1 MPAKLQF
8 PSSMIRLFK
17 ASGGAARWTR
27 KAVWVVALTT
37 VLGFAAW
44 ANTAWAATT
53 SPTTTSALAP
63 ALKLAAGTINLEG
76 TDQAVDSAS
85 AAKLLPLWKLLEQL
99 DTSGSAA
106 PEEITAVVQEIEL
119 TMTSAQIKAIDA
131 MSITESQVAPSGG
144 AAPSASN
151 ANTRTG
157 TQVVSASADPA
168 LGGMP
173 SDGAP
178 LDGGG
183 PMPSGGSQTTSSASK
198 TSSTS
203 SAPAVIKQ
211 VIQLLETKTQS

>member
-8 PSSMIRLFK
+8 PSSVIRLFK
-17 ASGGAARWTR
+17 ASGGAARRTR
-27 KAVWVVALTT
+27 KAIWIVALIT

-44 ANTAWAATT
+44 ANTAGAATT
-53 SPTTTSALAP
+53 SLTTTSALAP

-131 MSITESQVAPSGG
+131 MSINESQVAPSGG
-144 AAPSASN
+144 AAPSASSS
-151 ANTRTG
+151 TTKTG
-157 TQVVSASADPA
+157 TQVASTSADPA

-183 PMPSGGSQTTSSASK
+183 PMPSSGSQTTSSASK
-198 TSSTS
+198 TSSTA